1 MTAAVGATKPAAK
14 LPFGLNYL
22 WDPKASLAIGA
33 ITSGSFVRKILLD
46 RSHRTWRSGSPTALA
61 KRGCG
66 AHWDVQT

>member
-46 RSHRTWRSGSPTALA
+46 CSHRTWGSGSPTALA